1 MKVEWA
7 KDNGRG
13 GEFIKKRKYTK
24 AKYCFE
30 CGVCS
35 VCSLFPVGDWTHV
48 VQMPSQRA
56 GRSREAEEEAA
67 RR

>member
-30 CGVCS
+30 CGV
-35 VCSLFPVGDWTHV
+35 HIEH
-48 VQMPSQRA
+48 M
-56 GRSREAEEEAA
+56 E
-67 RR
+67 

>member
-30 CGVCS
+30 CGVFPVLS
-35 VCSLFPVGDWTHV
+35 VCPVGDWTHV
-48 VQMPSQRA
+48 VQVPSQRA
-56 GRSREAEEEAA
+56 G
-67 RR
+67 